1 MKLDGPSVITAT
13 DWQYD
18 RKRLQGAIDHLLWN
32 RGWQKRGWQIAW
44 HGEIDTSPEH
54 HRSSMEQSHRNGHQ
68 QRTWTE
74 RDHHCSST
82 LLNHSCIW
90 LQMGFWLAHTHQGRR
105 EIGCQYQALDGK
117 LGVWSLVM
125 YCSCPSQFS
134 TVLEPSKVSDEA
146 VFVVFLQL
154 VHCVLGCS
162 FYPL

>member
-1 MKLDGPSVITAT
+1 MT
-13 DWQYD
+13 
-18 RKRLQGAIDHLLWN
+18 
-32 RGWQKRGWQIAW
+32 
-44 HGEIDTSPEH
+44 ETSARC
-54 HRSSMEQSHRNGHQ
+54 HRSSPLKSWVAKERVANSMTWWDRHVTRASPIIYGTITSKGHQ

-90 LQMGFWLAHTHQGRR
+90 LQMGFWLAHTHQSRR
-105 EIGCQYQALDGK
+105 EIGCRYQALDGK

-146 VFVVFLQL
+146 VFVAFLQL